1 MQKIFCHLKKY
12 SDEDGESGEEEGD
25 WLVRHLAA
33 LPCFPLVYRN
43 LAASLRRACQVETD
57 PATVALYIRS
67 VKDSFSQHQPF
78 SAFILKH
85 SMLNIINIAMLILSH
100 NVIAFIPL
108 RKPITSAF

>member
-1 MQKIFCHLKKY
+1 MCWRLNHAGEGKIFCDLKKY
-12 SDEDGESGEEEGD
+12 LDEDGESGEEEGD

-67 VKDSFSQHQPF
+67 VGDCFLYK
-78 SAFILKH
+78 
-85 SMLNIINIAMLILSH
+85 NIFL
-100 NVIAFIPL
+100 
-108 RKPITSAF
+108 

>member
-1 MQKIFCHLKKY
+1 MARSLNHADGKIFCHLEKY

-67 VKDSFSQHQPF
+67 VKDSFFQHQPCVKIF
-78 SAFILKH
+78 FARTNSALAVCEIMMTLG
-85 SMLNIINIAMLILSH
+85 I
-100 NVIAFIPL
+100 VC
-108 RKPITSAF
+108 

>member
-1 MQKIFCHLKKY
+1 MARSLNNADGKIFCDLEKY

-67 VKDSFSQHQPF
+67 DRESFF
-78 SAFILKH
+78 
-85 SMLNIINIAMLILSH
+85 
-100 NVIAFIPL
+100 
-108 RKPITSAF
+108 